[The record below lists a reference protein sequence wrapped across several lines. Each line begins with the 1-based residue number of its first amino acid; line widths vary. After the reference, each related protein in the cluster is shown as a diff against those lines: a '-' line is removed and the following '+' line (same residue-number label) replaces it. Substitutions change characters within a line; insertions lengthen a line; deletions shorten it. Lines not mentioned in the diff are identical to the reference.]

1 MIKEQIGAEYLK
13 NCMVPGVINIPEKRR
28 NYVDSLLDKLMFE
41 NDTPD
46 ILSTAFIK
54 AGLVELCCLS

>member
-1 MIKEQIGAEYLK
+1 
-13 NCMVPGVINIPEKRR
+13 MVPGVINIPEKRR

-54 AGLVELCCLS
+54 AGLVELFAVYHKMQGV